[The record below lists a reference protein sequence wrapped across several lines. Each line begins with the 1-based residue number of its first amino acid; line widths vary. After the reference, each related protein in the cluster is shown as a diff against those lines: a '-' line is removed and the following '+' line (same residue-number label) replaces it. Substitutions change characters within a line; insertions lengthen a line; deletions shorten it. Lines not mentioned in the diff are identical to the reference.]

1 MSFSCVV
8 KGSFHQGDEQLFPTS
23 KNAQCTSNSA
33 CALVWTALGFEF
45 SSTAIDTILI
55 AGDCIYRTLR
65 DQNRMGGNRYLCT
78 DELPAEFSIQGQTVA
93 VEENVFVHDALYP
106 VTEEDIS
113 ESVISLSNVL
123 ESLMAVESQNIG
135 FLFTGQ
141 TVTVAFWRSQEQLY
155 LFDPHPVNENRT
167 HDLENDINN
176 LARLFQCDTF
186 PALAS
191 LLLSNAALDGSVR
204 QYSITRLTFRS
215 STFSENIQNLTMHE
229 TANNSA
235 IKPKDFGRPKKING
249 RPKILKTTR
258 EEQVREA
265 KKRYS
270 QQNPETNR
278 DAVRRYTEKHPEVNR
293 AAVRRYED
301 RHAGAGQ
308 DRVQVFR
315 LMKPKISEFRH
326 LPNSLARNIVAQGPM
341 AHWSGKLLC
350 DINAYKLKKT
360 CLFEDDIF
368 VCSHCEARLFEEE
381 KDRKKWCCGEGAYNV
396 TRLPPLSAPF
406 YSNRH
411 FLNRARAYNDL
422 FSFCALEIS

>member
-1 MSFSCVV
+1 M
-8 KGSFHQGDEQLFPTS
+8 
-23 KNAQCTSNSA
+23 
-33 CALVWTALGFEF
+33 
-45 SSTAIDTILI
+45 
-55 AGDCIYRTLR
+55 
-65 DQNRMGGNRYLCT
+65 
-78 DELPAEFSIQGQTVA
+78 
-93 VEENVFVHDALYP
+93 
-106 VTEEDIS
+106 
-113 ESVISLSNVL
+113 
-123 ESLMAVESQNIG
+123 
-135 FLFTGQ
+135 
-141 TVTVAFWRSQEQLY
+141 
-155 LFDPHPVNENRT
+155 
-167 HDLENDINN
+167 
-176 LARLFQCDTF
+176 
-186 PALAS
+186 
-191 LLLSNAALDGSVR
+191 
-204 QYSITRLTFRS
+204 
-215 STFSENIQNLTMHE
+215 
-229 TANNSA
+229 
-235 IKPKDFGRPKKING
+235 
-249 RPKILKTTR
+249 
-258 EEQVREA
+258 EQVREA

-422 FSFCALEIS
+422 FSFCALEISGGYRHPSGLSFFKIEGRMYHQVYSLDAPGQRFATKVGDVQFVNRCRLYIDDGEERRNIAMGRSLDVGTIDTIANYLDSINPFIGDFRRL